1 MPSIIVLILGKK
13 RIAAC
18 SLTTSGFC
26 ASFAE
31 NGPGRS
37 RILIH
42 AEVVQHKASRRTSAE
57 DIKCTLFFFFPP
69 SSPLCSL
76 IFLMR
81 TAFSGMWLEGGEI
94 LKCVGKCGAG
104 VFLSG
109 LVLAESLLRSGNQSL
124 LIRLTCVHCAC
135 VLALLACWLM
145 NTAVRAI

>member
-1 MPSIIVLILGKK
+1 
-13 RIAAC
+13 
-18 SLTTSGFC
+18 
-26 ASFAE
+26 
-31 NGPGRS
+31 
-37 RILIH
+37 
-42 AEVVQHKASRRTSAE
+42 
-57 DIKCTLFFFFPP
+57 
-69 SSPLCSL
+69 
-76 IFLMR
+76 MR

-94 LKCVGKCGAG
+94 LKRVGKCGAG

>member
-42 AEVVQHKASRRTSAE
+42 AEVVEHKASRRTSAE
-57 DIKCTLFFFFPP
+57 DIKCTLFFP

-81 TAFSGMWLEGGEI
+81 NAFSGMWLEGGEI
-94 LKCVGKCGAG
+94 LKRMGKCGAG